1 MTIDTYANRTSSTYV
16 LHNIARIIL
25 CYPLNGISSI
35 TRTLWYSLYTACMW
49 MWVLLPVWGTS
60 RAKKKQW
67 QCFIPYN
74 NRTFFF
80 FFSFLVVFDQQN
92 KWKKK
97 KRIVIICNYCIRYS
111 SGSSYCRCVL
121 ITYSRIRA
129 TSSTNRLWFFS
140 SSFLVF
146 KRFCLFDLYLFL
158 HFGSVSSR
166 ILLAINWVH
175 CFTMLRQNKIPRICD
190 RVSVRAQQ
198 VRARTITFALI
209 KC

>member
-1 MTIDTYANRTSSTYV
+1 MEFQVLQGRCGILCTPHACECEYFCRFEVRAVRKRNNDNALFHTI
-16 LHNIARIIL
+16 IAR
-25 CYPLNGISSI
+25 
-35 TRTLWYSLYTACMW
+35 
-49 MWVLLPVWGTS
+49 
-60 RAKKKQW
+60 
-67 QCFIPYN
+67 
-74 NRTFFF
+74 FFF